1 MHLTCRNVNE
11 AFHVLVESIH
21 EGWIPTEV
29 EASRYGEVIRMPE
42 PVIVTYTHPTERVL
56 FNAARDAN
64 PFFSVYESLYFLAGR
79 NDVAPLAY
87 YNSRMPEFSDDSKT
101 FNDSYGYRWRQAPG
115 KDEKYG
121 QGTVHT
127 YHDQLDILVDH
138 LRSKPESRRA
148 VLQMWNLEDDLL
160 KVDGVPCAD
169 CIERNKRM
177 FFTDPGPCK
186 RCGSLHKQVGTVPS
200 KAVCCNLSAVFRVE
214 WGRCPDC
221 DGTGKQVIDTGGFT
235 QWDEPVSDVVPCPH
249 CKGTPNDAPEFLNI
263 TVFNRSNDL
272 IYGML
277 GANAVHFSFLLEY
290 MAAHLGLKVGK
301 YHQVTADLH
310 AYTKTWKPEK
320 WLADKTSD
328 YYTDA
333 RVETSQD
340 WGVDFSHQV
349 PLVKYPLRF
358 DYECSQLVQ
367 YHSNGESFGML
378 GAYRWEEP
386 FLQTVAEPMFR
397 AYHAYKFK
405 SYDSALRWA
414 NLVAAPDWRVAARG
428 WIQRRLERKGVS
440 I

>member
-11 AFHVLVESIH
+11 AFRVLVESIH

-29 EASRYGEVIRMPE
+29 ESSRYGEVIRVPE

-64 PFFSVYESLYFLAGR
+64 CFFSLYESLYFLAGR

-87 YNSRMPEFSDDSKT
+87 YNSRMPEFSDDGKT
-101 FNDSYGYRWRQAPG
+101 LNDSYGYRWRNAVSG
-115 KDEKYG
+115 VDG
-121 QGTVHT
+121 HDGTIDREDH
-127 YHDQLDILVDH
+127 LNILVDH
-138 LRSKPESRRA
+138 LCRKPESRRA
-148 VLQMWNLEDDLL
+148 VLQMWNVEDDLMN
-160 KVDGVPCAD
+160 
-169 CIERNKRM
+169 IE
-177 FFTDPGPCK
+177 D
-186 RCGSLHKQVGTVPS
+186 S

-214 WGRCPDC
+214 WGRCPRCTDIAAS
-221 DGTGKQVIDTGGFT
+221 GIVMAPFA
-235 QWDEPVSDVVPCPH
+235 PCPH
-249 CKGTPNDAPEFLNI
+249 CKGNPNDAPEFLNM

-290 MAAHLGLKVGK
+290 MAARLGLKVGK

-310 AYTKTWKPEK
+310 AYTKTWEPDK
-320 WLADKTSD
+320 WLADKTHD
-328 YYTDA
+328 YYATTQ
-333 RVETSQD
+333 EK
-340 WGVDFSHQV
+340 HV
-349 PLVKYPLRF
+349 PLVKDP
-358 DYECSQLVQ
+358 ECFERECRRLVQ
-367 YHSNGESFGML
+367 SHSNGDEFAML

-414 NLVAAPDWRVAARG
+414 NLVAAPDWRIAAKG

-440 I
+440 V